1 MINLIG
7 SLVFGVGQLVV
18 GAFLLVHGIQAE
30 RWRRLGT
37 FITMLVGAW
46 FITSGSAELLVSGM
60 ELAQRLGHGP
70 SAPAFTVMARA
81 S

>member
-60 ELAQRLGHGP
+60 EAGAASRARPQRARLR
-70 SAPAFTVMARA
+70 VMARA